1 MSKKMRTGK
10 KAISWIV
17 MIAMMISLFPTA
29 VFGATGQTSQ
39 QQIDGESSPMYYAI
53 DKDGNINTEV
63 EPTTDPVVKP
73 VEEQGEATDRVV
85 MSKSIK
91 GTENENEF
99 DITLKVSTKDEIQ
112 KLVLS
117 PDAAVVLVLDVSQS
131 MDDNS
136 YPKRY
141 EQAQQAAKD
150 FVDAYAKDAGEA
162 ERWISVV
169 EYASSAMTVQN
180 WIDVNEKN
188 QQNTNITAVKG
199 KIDTVAPGFSYENAS
214 KQISYVKDS
223 RQGGY
228 YDYGDWERERYN
240 NWEWTCK
247 VCGAKGG
254 KGDKPNNPHQHCTFP
269 DCSQPQDTNH
279 KHGEWYDGGSYTNI
293 QAGLMLA
300 QNLINA
306 RFPANNA
313 VKASEPVKKPKT
325 YVILLT
331 DGQPKQYSVK
341 DDNSWKNSTE
351 FILGDKTNNTKATDG
366 TKSAAASI
374 RDAKT
379 TLYSIAYATNEELL
393 DDISHNVF
401 KASDLDELLK
411 SFAAIVEQI
420 KKLAEAWTVTDPMGD
435 RIDFISGEK
444 VNEVNN
450 YTENGYY
457 RQYDTTTKTLHWN
470 LKNEIV
476 EPIKGVYTYQLTYRV
491 RLNNL
496 PINGQ
501 SFVATEENSDDEEV
515 AKYYLTNKQTTLCY
529 ALFDEV
535 TQKIPDV
542 RYTDFLVPRVTG
554 YTADFDFD
562 KVAAHDNSLKL
573 SDAQFELSTTG
584 LTKHAASS
592 SSEESLGKVEF
603 TAIPSGHSYTLTE
616 TTAPQ
621 GYEKS
626 NAQVKVEV
634 KYGDIYI
641 DGNKVKNYQFMD
653 TLKEVPMKIDVTKTW
668 IAPKG
673 TDYPEATLTLEQSE
687 VGTNKWEAF
696 NAYEYTSGEGN
707 NNKNVVNADGTLSI
721 GKKSTETFTITVP
734 KINPSTGKQYEYRV
748 VEPDEIKG
756 YDSAYAKI
764 NDEQDN
770 PLSIINTITDAADMS
785 VIVEKVWIQ
794 PAGMAQPNDVMITLL
809 ANGVAAE
816 GVAPQKL
823 EGNSVTFSNLPV
835 YAANGSYI
843 TYSAT
848 DNLGGTYDIDSD
860 SISSENHGTTANT
873 ITLTNKI
880 KQADVTIRGEKI
892 WKDTEETAN
901 RPRSITVQLL
911 ANDEPVNE
919 TTVTPDKDGV
929 WKYEFTTDKNGEKL
943 PKYEFAP
950 NGTSVEEIVYTL
962 QEITVDGYTST
973 IDGYNITNVRTDTT
987 SLSGTKVWAND
998 NDNALNTRPGTVEI
1012 ILLANGSPALNSNEE
1027 PITQSIGNTDG
1038 AAFTFTDLP
1047 KYDQN
1052 GVEIV
1057 YSVTDEVT
1065 GYTPVYDAESTVL
1078 TNTYNNGEK
1087 ITVAKI
1093 WQDGNNAEGTRLDKI
1108 IVQLFADNDD
1118 TGLTVTLNDDN
1129 NWTAAFE
1136 NLPKTKQVPKQST
1149 TDPGVGGDKGE
1160 GQTEPGEPELTLTG
1174 VEGGQGGGPS
1184 NEGEDPPVLAPVIE
1198 YENVPI
1204 VYTIQEVGA
1213 DSGRITGKNDSQYE
1227 VSINEYTITNT
1238 LIGDVT
1244 YTVNKEWVGPKDVD
1258 KEDVEFAI
1266 GTMVNGEFTATATE
1280 PLPAGST
1287 KLTFTVPAYE
1297 NGQKINYVIQE
1308 ILPDGTAYSSS
1319 KGEIIDNAITFTNTY
1334 EMQYEVING
1343 SKIWNAP
1350 NNIARPASITVELY
1364 KNDVKIAEQTVSAP
1378 TEGDSWSFSFEEDT
1392 NGKQLPKYDVDEDG
1406 VYTLNT
1412 YTVKESGVADDG
1424 TITFGD
1430 ETYIVTY
1437 GEGHSIINTIV
1448 GSRDIRVIKQW
1459 LDPGDKAHPE
1469 ATFVLWRNGE
1479 PTEKFV
1485 STEKGTS
1492 NQFDELVFEDLPI
1505 YDENGDPYIYTVVEQ
1520 EVEGY
1525 TGQQKSREGAVQDIL
1540 FVNVID
1546 AEDVM
1551 ISGEKHWADM
1561 PDGTEI
1567 PMPESI
1573 QLQVFRGTEAVG
1585 KPVTVTPDSEGRWT
1599 YSVPI
1604 TAGKYDSAGQYV
1616 AYTVAELD
1624 ANGQVVNDTVQYN
1637 DYSYDVSYGEV
1648 TRDEEGNLTADITNS
1663 FQTYKYQINR
1673 HYTHYI
1679 NNVAQPVVDVMGDIQ
1694 IGTAGEEITLTPDE
1708 IDAWTTVDNKADY
1721 KYVDGYA
1728 PVTLSEPTA
1737 EPYQINLYYELRES
1751 STTPPNPPTPG
1762 GGGGE
1767 DPYYPPD
1774 DPYYPPT
1781 NIPDNKTPLTPVPP
1795 VVIPET
1801 EVPLAPAPAPEEVVI
1816 PAEAVPLSDNPKT
1829 GADKQ
1834 QAAQAGLAALLMM
1847 AVAMLIHDLKR
1858 KPE

>member
-1 MSKKMRTGK
+1 MSKKMHKGK

-29 VFGATGQTSQ
+29 VFGAGIDATASSV
-39 QQIDGESSPMYYAI
+39 QIDGEKSPVYYAL
-53 DKDGNINTEV
+53 DKDGNVTGEGNKS
-63 EPTTDPVVKP
+63 PVVKP
-73 VEEQGEATDRVV
+73 VEEDGEATDRVV

-117 PDAAVVLVLDVSQS
+117 PDAAVVLVLDVSKS

-136 YPKRY
+136 SPKRY
-141 EQAQQAAKD
+141 KQAQQAAKD

-188 QQNTNITAVKG
+188 QQNTNITAVKE
-199 KIDTVAPGFSYENAS
+199 KIDRVAPGFSYE

-223 RQGGY
+223 RQVGY
-228 YDYGDWERERYN
+228 YDYDYGDWEKSGTYGKRE
-240 NWEWTCK
+240 WICK

-254 KGDKPNNPHQHCTFP
+254 KGDEPNNPHKHCTFP
-269 DCSQPQDTNH
+269 DCSRPQDT
-279 KHGEWYDGGSYTNI
+279 KHTHEERFDGGSYTNI

-306 RFPANNA
+306 RFPADNA
-313 VKASEPVKKPKT
+313 VKASESVKKPKT

-331 DGQPKQYSVK
+331 DGQPKKYSVK

-351 FILGDKTNNTKATDG
+351 FILGDKTSDDKAKAG
-366 TKSAAASI
+366 TESAAESI

-379 TLYSIAYATNEELL
+379 TLYSIAYATDETLL
-393 DDISHNVF
+393 QKISHNVF

-411 SFAAIVEQI
+411 SFTAIVEQI

-435 RIDFISGEK
+435 RIDFISGDK
-444 VNEVNN
+444 VNGVDK
-450 YTENGYY
+450 YAENGYY
-457 RQYDTTTKTLHWN
+457 RQYDKTTKTLHWN
-470 LKNEIV
+470 LKNETV
-476 EPIKGVYTYQLTYRV
+476 EPIDGVYTYQLTYRV

-496 PINGQ
+496 PIDGEV
-501 SFVATEENSDDEEV
+501 FVATETNDEGQEV
-515 AKYYLTNKQTTLCY
+515 DKYYLTNKPTTLCY
-529 ALFDEV
+529 ALFNEE

-542 RYTDFLVPRVTG
+542 RYADFLVPRVTG
-554 YTADFDFD
+554 YTADFAFD
-562 KVAAHDNSLKL
+562 KVAAHDNSIKL
-573 SDAQFELSTTG
+573 DGAQFALSTTG
-584 LTKHAASS
+584 LTKHAASGKDP
-592 SSEESLGKVEF
+592 LGEVEF
-603 TAIPSGHSYTLTE
+603 TAIPSGHSYILSETNAPAGYDVSTE
-616 TTAPQ
+616 KPTVA
-621 GYEKS
+621 
-626 NAQVKVEV
+626 V

-641 DGNKVKNYQFMD
+641 DGKKVNNGNYQFKD
-653 TLKEVPMKIDVTKTW
+653 TLKEVPTTIEVTKTW

-673 TDYPEATLTLEQSE
+673 TDYPTATLTLQQKESGSTDWQ
-687 VGTNKWEAF
+687 NF
-696 NAYEYTSGEGN
+696 NAHEYTSGERN
-707 NNKNVVNADGTLSI
+707 NNMNVVNADGTLTI
-721 GKKSTETFTITVP
+721 GKASKETFIITVP
-734 KINPSTGKQYEYRV
+734 KINPLTGKQFEYRV
-748 VEPDEIKG
+748 VEPIIAG
-756 YDSAYAKI
+756 YESAYAKI
-764 NDEQDN
+764 TNDQGAEQDN

-785 VIVEKVWIQ
+785 VTVEKVWIQ
-794 PAGMAQPNDVMITLL
+794 PEGMAQPNDVTITLL

-835 YAANGSYI
+835 YAADGSYI

-848 DNLGGTYDIDSD
+848 DNLGEMYAIQSST
-860 SISSENHGTTANT
+860 ISSEKHGEENT
-873 ITLTNKI
+873 IITLTNTI
-880 KQADVTIRGEKI
+880 KQAEVTISGQKI
-892 WKDTEETAN
+892 WKDADAAES
-901 RPRSITVQLL
+901 RPESITVQLL
-911 ANDEPVNE
+911 ANGSQVNE
-919 TTVTPDKDGV
+919 MTVTSDAEGA
-929 WKYEFTTDKNGEKL
+929 WKYEFTTDAEGKSL
-943 PKYEFAP
+943 PKYEFTED
-950 NGTSVEEIVYTL
+950 GKTVSEIVYTL
-962 QEITVDGYTST
+962 QEITVAGYAST

-998 NDNALNTRPGTVEI
+998 NDNALNTRPEMVEI
-1012 ILLANGSPALNSNEE
+1012 ILLANGSPALDSNEE
-1027 PITQSIGNTDG
+1027 PITQSIGNTDN

-1047 KYDQN
+1047 KYDQE
-1052 GVEIV
+1052 GKEIT
-1057 YSVTDEVT
+1057 YSVTDQVA
-1065 GYTPVYDAESTVL
+1065 GYTPSYDAESNVL
-1078 TNTYNNGEK
+1078 TNIYNGDGK
-1087 ITVAKI
+1087 ITVTKN
-1093 WQDGNNAEGTRLDKI
+1093 WQDGDNAERTRLDEVT
-1108 IVQLFADNDD
+1108 VQLFADGKD
-1118 TGLTVTLNDDN
+1118 TGLTVTLNDGN
-1129 NWTAAFE
+1129 HWTAAFE
-1136 NLPKTKQVPKQST
+1136 NLPEHKQVAKEAK
-1149 TDPGVGGDKGE
+1149 DPVGGQEGPKPEGSEIMLANLEAAGSSGDGKGD
-1160 GQTEPGEPELTLTG
+1160 G
-1174 VEGGQGGGPS
+1174 VPPS
-1184 NEGEDPPVLAPVIE
+1184 TPPVIE
-1198 YENVPI
+1198 YEDVPI

-1213 DSGRITGKNDSQYE
+1213 DDGYITGKNDSQYQ
-1227 VSINEYTITNT
+1227 VTINEYTITNT
-1238 LIGDVT
+1238 LVGDVT
-1244 YTVNKEWVGPKDVD
+1244 YTVNKEWVGPTDVA

-1266 GTMVNGEFTATATE
+1266 GTMVNGEFITTDQKT
-1280 PLPAGST
+1280 LTAGS
-1287 KLTFTVPAYE
+1287 KSLTFTVPAYE

-1308 ILPDGTAYSSS
+1308 ILSDGTAYSSS
-1319 KGEIIDNAITFTNTY
+1319 KGEIVDNAITFTNTY
-1334 EMQYEVING
+1334 NMQYEVISG

-1350 NNIARPASITVELY
+1350 SNIARPESITVELY
-1364 KNDVKIAEQTVSAP
+1364 KNDAEIAEQTVNAP
-1378 TEGDSWSFSFEEDT
+1378 AEGASWSFSFDQDAEG
-1392 NGKQLPKYDVDEDG
+1392 NKLPRYDIDEDG

-1412 YTVKESGVADDG
+1412 YTVKESGLEAGG
-1424 TITFGD
+1424 TINLGD
-1430 ETYIVTY
+1430 ETYTVTY
-1437 GEGHSIINTIV
+1437 GEGNSIINTIV

-1459 LDPGDKAHPE
+1459 LDSGDKAHPV

-1485 STEKGTS
+1485 STEEGTS

-1505 YDENGDPYIYTVVEQ
+1505 YDENGNPYIYTVVEQ
-1520 EVEGY
+1520 EVKGY
-1525 TGQQKSREGAVQDIL
+1525 TGHQKSREDAVQDIL

-1546 AEDVM
+1546 AENVV

-1585 KPVTVTPDSEGRWT
+1585 GPVIVTPDSEGRWT

-1637 DYSYDVSYGEV
+1637 DYSYDVSYSEV

-1679 NNVAQPVVDVMGDIQ
+1679 NNVAQPVVDVLGEVQ

-1708 IDAWTTVDNKADY
+1708 IDAWTTIDNKADY

-1751 STTPPNPPTPG
+1751 STNPPNPPTPG
-1762 GGGGE
+1762 GGGGGGD
-1767 DPYYPPD
+1767 DPYYPPV

-1781 NIPDNKTPLTPVPP
+1781 NIPDTHTPLAPVPP

-1801 EVPLAPAPAPEEVVI
+1801 EVPLAPAPEEVII

-1829 GADKQ
+1829 GAEKQ